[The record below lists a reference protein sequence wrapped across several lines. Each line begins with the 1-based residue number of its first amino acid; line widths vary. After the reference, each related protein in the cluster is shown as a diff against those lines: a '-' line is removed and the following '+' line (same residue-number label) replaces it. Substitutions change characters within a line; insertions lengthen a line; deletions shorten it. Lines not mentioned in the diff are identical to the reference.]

1 MATCYRH
8 PDRETGV
15 SCSSCGRPICPD
27 CMTPTPV
34 GMRCPECSRQ
44 TTKVRTASAVR
55 AMAGNAAPVTKA
67 LLVVNVLMYLAEI
80 MAGDGGLNGFG
91 AGNEVVKNLALL
103 GQGLFVGDTALS
115 GVAEGQYWRLITGGF
130 LHASIIHIA
139 FNMYLLWILGQMLE
153 PAIGSVRFAAIYLTS
168 LLAGSAGALLLE
180 PNAITVG
187 ASGAVFGLMGAAF
200 VELRARGI
208 DPFQAG
214 IGWLIVLNLVLG
226 LFLNNIS
233 IGGHVGGLVGGA
245 LAGLALQAADRRR
258 RPQAGL
264 AGVAGL
270 AVVSVALGIAFA
282 SQSGLGSPHF

>member
-34 GMRCPECSRQ
+34 GMRCPECANQ
-44 TTKVRTASAVR
+44 TTTVRTAQSIRNA
-55 AMAGNAAPVTKA
+55 ASSAAPVTRA

-91 AGNEVVKNLALL
+91 GNNEIVKHLALL
-103 GQGLFVGDTALS
+103 GQGLFAGDAALS

-139 FNMYLLWILGQMLE
+139 FNMYLLWILGRMLE
-153 PAIGSVRFAAIYLTS
+153 PAIGSVRFAAVYFAS

-214 IGWLIVLNLVLG
+214 IGWLIVLNLVIG
-226 LFLNNIS
+226 LFISNIS
-233 IGGHVGGLVGGA
+233 IGGHVGGLIGGA
-245 LAGLALQAADRRR
+245 LAGLVLLEADRRR
-258 RPQAGL
+258 QPALGL
-264 AGVAGL
+264 AGVVGI
-270 AVVSVALGIAFA
+270 AVVAAVAGIVLAPL
-282 SQSGLGSPHF
+282 SGLGSPHF